1 MGRRQRCY
9 LPNTIATERAA
20 FITALNDRLR
30 PLSDPAEIQAQAV
43 RLLGQ
48 WLDADWAYCVD
59 YDDDLT
65 RAIVHSTYTRP
76 GLTSLAGQQALD
88 SLQPLVGKLKTGHTI
103 AESDLLKTT
112 LAGDPVRLKYGSL
125 GVRGFV
131 IAPIVIDS
139 QLIAAVGACSRACH
153 DWTALEISLVEETA
167 ERTWVAAER
176 ARVEMADA
184 NALRDTRLLH
194 DLSARPVTEADTQ
207 AFFDAILVAAVAITR
222 ASGGT
227 VRLHDPASGELAII
241 AAHGFDEELVLRM
254 RLIDAGP
261 STFIG
266 RAFSTGHRTFLD
278 FDALDTPDP
287 SAWLRIQL
295 AAGLRFGQSTPLVTR
310 DGRVIG
316 VLTTHW
322 RTRRKLPERELR
334 FLDLLARQGAD
345 LIERRRADDALRESQ
360 QQLSEEL
367 ADTRLL
373 QTLSAQ
379 LIEEEDSGALYEL
392 IMDAATSI
400 MHSDYSSLQV
410 FHPERGPA
418 GELRLLTS
426 RNLSEEAI
434 RHWEWVRPDA
444 GTTCAE
450 ALRCNARVIEA
461 DFEQCSFMAGSI
473 DQAMYLAG
481 GVRAGQSTPLISRG
495 GKTVGMISTYW
506 SDPLQPSERDLRLL
520 DIVARQAADL
530 MERNQAMDALR
541 RSEAQLKEAD
551 RRKDEF
557 LAVLA
562 HELRNPLA
570 PIRTALEL
578 VRLAGSN
585 ASLVEEARAIM
596 DRQVSHM
603 VRLIDDL
610 LDVSRIASGKI
621 QLRRQPALMS
631 SLIDS
636 AIEANLV
643 ALNDAGIVLAV
654 DLPEEPVSLDV
665 DPTRFVQVLTNVLNN
680 AIKFSHSG
688 GQVSISANQ
697 HASNGTAGE
706 AQIIVT
712 DAGLGISADLLP
724 RVFEMFTQDET
735 SSRSR
740 GPGLGIGLAL
750 ARQLIELHGGSIE
763 AHSAGPGHGSAFTVR
778 VPLPASKDQTPTVLS
793 PPELPNTTRRVVII
807 DDNVDAA
814 NALRRLIQVMGGE
827 CRVAY
832 NGETG
837 LKEVLAN
844 QPDIV
849 FLDIGMP
856 NMDGYEVCRRIRS
869 TAGSDI
875 LVVALTGWGQ
885 ERNKQDAAEAGF
897 DLHLTKPADA
907 VALENILATGRV

>member
-1 MGRRQRCY
+1 M
-9 LPNTIATERAA
+9 PNTLANERAA
-20 FITALNDRLR
+20 FVNALNDRLR

-43 RLLGQ
+43 CLLAQRL
-48 WLDADWAYCVD
+48 DTDWAFGVD

-76 GLTSLAGQQALD
+76 GLTSFAGLQSLD
-88 SLQPLVGKLKTGHTI
+88 SLEPLLGQLKTGHTI
-103 AESDLLKTT
+103 AESDLGKST
-112 LAGDPVRLKYGSL
+112 LAGDPARLKYGSI

-131 IAPIVIDS
+131 MAPIVKDG

-153 DWTALEISLVEETA
+153 DWTELEIALVEETA
-167 ERTWVAAER
+167 ERTWAAAER
-176 ARVEMADA
+176 ARVERAVA
-184 NALRDTRLLH
+184 NELRDARLLQ
-194 DLSARPVTEADTQ
+194 DLSARLVTEADTQ
-207 AFFDAILVAAVAITR
+207 AFFDAILAAAVGITR
-222 ASGGT
+222 AIAGT
-227 VRLHDPASGELAII
+227 VRVHDPATGMMPILAT
-241 AAHGFDEELVLRM
+241 HGFEEELVQRM
-254 RLIDAGP
+254 RLTDAGP
-261 STFIG
+261 GTSIR
-266 RAFSTGHRTFLD
+266 RAFSTGYHAFADLD
-278 FDALDTPDP
+278 APDISDAGGLL
-287 SAWLRIQL
+287 SLQR
-295 AAGLRFGQSTPLVTR
+295 AAGLRFAQSTPLVTR
-310 DGRVIG
+310 DGRIIG
-316 VLTTHW
+316 VLTTHS
-322 RTRRKLPERELR
+322 RTRRKPAERELR
-334 FLDLLARQGAD
+334 FLDLLARQAAD
-345 LIERRRADDALRESQ
+345 LIERRRADDALRESRR
-360 QQLSEEL
+360 QLSEEL

-379 LIEEEDSGALYEL
+379 LIEEEDSGALYEK
-392 IMDAATSI
+392 IMDAAASI

-426 RNLSEEAI
+426 RNLSAEAI
-434 RHWEWVRPDA
+434 RHWEWVKPDA
-444 GTTCAE
+444 RTTCGE
-450 ALRCNARVIEA
+450 ALRRNARVIEP
-461 DFEQCSFMAGSI
+461 DFEHSSFMAGSI

-506 SDPLQPSERDLRLL
+506 RDPLQPSERDLRLL

-530 MERNQAMDALR
+530 MERTQAVDALR
-541 RSEAQLKEAD
+541 HSEAQLKEAD

-578 VRLAGSN
+578 IRLARSN
-585 ASLVEEARAIM
+585 ASLVEEARTM
-596 DRQVSHM
+596 MERQVSHM

-621 QLRRQPALMS
+621 QLRRQAATLS
-631 SLIDS
+631 SLINS

-643 ALNDAGIVLAV
+643 ALNDAGIVLDV

-665 DPTRFVQVLTNVLNN
+665 DPTRFVQVLTNVLHN
-680 AIKFSHSG
+680 AVKFSHSG
-688 GQVSISANQ
+688 GQVSISANL
-697 HASNGTAGE
+697 HAPNGTAGH
-706 AQIIVT
+706 AQIVVR

-724 RVFEMFTQDET
+724 RVFEMFAQDET
-735 SSRSR
+735 SSHSR

-750 ARQLIELHGGSIE
+750 ARQLIEMHGGSIE
-763 AHSAGPGHGSAFTVR
+763 AYSAGLGHGSAFTVR
-778 VPLPASKDQTPTVLS
+778 IPVPDGKDQIATALPARD
-793 PPELPNTTRRVVII
+793 LPSTTRRVVVI

-814 NALRRLIQVMGGE
+814 NALRRLVQVMGGD

-832 NGETG
+832 NGESG
-837 LKEVLAN
+837 LTEVLAS

-856 NMDGYEVCRRIRS
+856 NMDGYEVCRRIRR

-885 ERNKQDAAEAGF
+885 ERNKQDAADAGF

-907 VALENILATGRV
+907 VALESILATGRV

>member
-1 MGRRQRCY
+1 M
-9 LPNTIATERAA
+9 PNTIATERAA
-20 FITALNDRLR
+20 FIVALNDRLR
-30 PLSDPAEIQAQAV
+30 PLSDPAEIQNQAV

-48 WLDADWAYCVD
+48 WLDADWAFGVD

-76 GLTSLAGQQALD
+76 GLTSFAGLQPLD
-88 SLQPLVGKLKTGHTI
+88 SLGPLLGKLKTGHTV
-103 AESDLLKTT
+103 AESDLGKTT
-112 LAGDPVRLKYGSL
+112 LAGDPARLKYGSL

-131 IAPIVIDS
+131 ITPIVKDGR
-139 QLIAAVGACSRACH
+139 LIAAVGACSRACH
-153 DWTALEISLVEETA
+153 DWTELEIALVEETA
-167 ERTWVAAER
+167 ERTWAAAER
-176 ARVEMADA
+176 ARVERAVA
-184 NALRDTRLLH
+184 NELRDTRLLH
-194 DLSARPVTEADTQ
+194 DLSARLVTEADTQ
-207 AFFDAILVAAVAITR
+207 AFFDAILSAAVGITR
-222 ASGGT
+222 AVAGT
-227 VRLHDPASGELAII
+227 VRVLDPASGMLTIFAT
-241 AAHGFDEELVLRM
+241 HGFDDDLVERM
-254 RLIDAGP
+254 RVIDAGP
-261 STFIG
+261 ATSIVRAISTG
-266 RAFSTGHRTFLD
+266 QRAFVDLD
-278 FDALDTPDP
+278 GPDP
-287 SAWLRIQL
+287 SEPGGLLSLQY
-295 AAGLRFGQSTPLVTR
+295 AAGLRFAQSTPLVTR
-310 DGRVIG
+310 DGRIIG
-316 VLTTHW
+316 VLTTHS
-322 RTRRKLPERELR
+322 RTRRRPPERELR
-334 FLDLLARQGAD
+334 FLDLLARQAAD

-360 QQLSEEL
+360 HQLSEEL

-373 QTLSAQ
+373 QTLSAH
-379 LIEEEDSGALYEL
+379 LIEEEDSGALYEK
-392 IMDAATSI
+392 IMDAAASI

-418 GELRLLTS
+418 GELQLLTS
-426 RNLSEEAI
+426 RNLSAEAI
-434 RHWEWVRPDA
+434 RHWEWVKPDA
-444 GTTCAE
+444 CTTCAE
-450 ALRCNARVIEA
+450 ALRRNARVIVP
-461 DFEQCSFMAGSI
+461 DFEQSSFMAGSS

-506 SDPLQPSERDLRLL
+506 KDPLQPSERDLRLL

-530 MERNQAMDALR
+530 IERTQAVDALR

-585 ASLVEEARAIM
+585 ASMVEEAREIM
-596 DRQVSHM
+596 ERQVSHM

-621 QLRRQPALMS
+621 QLRRQPALLS
-631 SLIDS
+631 SLINS

-643 ALNDAGIVLAV
+643 ALNDADIVLDV
-654 DLPEEPVSLDV
+654 DLPEKPVSLDV

-680 AIKFSHSG
+680 AVKFSHSG
-688 GQVSISANQ
+688 GHVSISANH

-706 AQIIVT
+706 AQIVVS

-750 ARQLIELHGGSIE
+750 ARQLIELHGGSID
-763 AHSAGPGHGSAFTVR
+763 AYSAGPGHGSAFTVR
-778 VPLPASKDQTPTVLS
+778 VPLPASNDQTPTVLS
-793 PPELPNTTRRVVII
+793 APELPKTTRRVVII

-814 NALRRLIQVMGGE
+814 NALRRLVQVMGGE

-832 NGETG
+832 NGESG
-837 LKEVLAN
+837 LGEVLAS

-856 NMDGYEVCRRIRS
+856 NMDGYEVCRRIRK
-869 TAGSDI
+869 TAGSGI

-885 ERNKQDAAEAGF
+885 ERNKQDAADAGF

-907 VALENILATGRV
+907 VALENILATGHV